1 MVRKGDSRRAKKRC
15 AERISGF
22 DIAWPL
28 AITAAIRPMI
38 RLVILPVFLFSLASG
53 GRAAE
58 GTRFTGSQSCASSG
72 CHGGGVGKDQTRTF
86 LKDVHLRVHAILS
99 SGRSTVIAE
108 RLGLKDAAKSARCTV
123 CHSPLQSVSP
133 ALFVEGA
140 KVDLGVSCES
150 CHGPAERWLRSHT
163 RPDYT
168 REMRLAVGMRDLS
181 DYYARANNCIA
192 CHQNVDSALLDASHP
207 EIFFELDSQMAA
219 EPPHWSDQ
227 GAWLGPRAWLTGQA
241 AALREI
247 SWALTKKPGDPA
259 LQSRWQALAWLLRKT
274 ESGASALP
282 EGGAAGEM
290 QSAADRLAR
299 TASKEQWSKEST
311 LSLFRKFARL
321 GNDFRAAGNPEI
333 NPLRRRGEVIAI
345 AMNRLWAALKR
356 EGSVTSPNLDISIAT
371 LAQLGR
377 AQAGFE
383 PVKFAAALEQVEV
396 NLELLG
402 KP

>member
-1 MVRKGDSRRAKKRC
+1 M
-15 AERISGF
+15 
-22 DIAWPL
+22 
-28 AITAAIRPMI
+28 
-38 RLVILPVFLFSLASG
+38 
-53 GRAAE
+53 
-58 GTRFTGSQSCASSG
+58 
-72 CHGGGVGKDQTRTF
+72 
-86 LKDVHLRVHAILS
+86 
-99 SGRSTVIAE
+99 
-108 RLGLKDAAKSARCTV
+108 
-123 CHSPLQSVSP
+123 
-133 ALFVEGA
+133 FVEGA
-140 KVDLGVSCES
+140 KADLGVSCES
-150 CHGPAERWLRSHT
+150 CHGPSERWLRSHT

-192 CHQNVDSALLDASHP
+192 CHQNIDSTLLDAGHP
-207 EIFFELDSQMAA
+207 EMFFELDFKMAA
-219 EPPHWSDQ
+219 EPPHWTDE
-227 GAWLGPRAWLTGQA
+227 GTWLGPRAWLTGQA
-241 AALREI
+241 AVLREI

-259 LQSRWQALAWLLRKT
+259 LQPRWQALAWLLRKT
-274 ESGASALP
+274 ESGARVLP

-299 TASKEQWSKEST
+299 TASKEQWSKDST
-311 LSLFRKFARL
+311 MSLFQKFARL

-333 NPLRRRGEVIAI
+333 DPLRRRGEVIAI

-356 EGSVTSPNLDISIAT
+356 EGNVTSANLDTTIAT
-371 LAQLGR
+371 LDQLAR